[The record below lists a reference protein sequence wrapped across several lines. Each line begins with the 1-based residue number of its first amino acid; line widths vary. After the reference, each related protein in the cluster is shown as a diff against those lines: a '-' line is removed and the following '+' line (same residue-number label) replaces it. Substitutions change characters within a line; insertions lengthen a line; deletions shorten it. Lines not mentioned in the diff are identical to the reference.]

1 MSKMILKSL
10 ITQIRGVSYQKG
22 DAVSVCENDY
32 IPLLR
37 ANNIQDGDLVESD
50 LLFIPNKLV
59 NEKQIIKNGDIII
72 AASSGSINIVGKAG
86 FSKRDTN
93 FTFGAF
99 CKLIRPNTK
108 KVHPEYLNYFF
119 QSQEYRAKIS
129 SLAQGANINNLK
141 NENIDCLEVLIPALP
156 EQKRIATILD
166 KADALRQ
173 KNKQLLAAY
182 DELLQS
188 IFLEL
193 FGDPVRNNQNWPVKL
208 LSDVSE
214 VVSGVT
220 KGRKLKKEDVISL
233 PYIRVANVQ
242 DGHLDLNEIKTID
255 VLPKDLEKYRLLP
268 GDILL
273 TEGGDPDKL
282 GRGAVW
288 KGEIKDCI
296 HQNHIFRV
304 RIKNEN
310 LIEDYLSALIGSVYG
325 KKYFLKA
332 SKQTTGI
339 ASINSTQLKKFPVIM
354 APIKLQRKF
363 KSAIE
368 NIELQKAL
376 VKQSLQESED
386 LFNGL
391 VQKAFKGELTDKKEE
406 I

>member
-1 MSKMILKSL
+1 MHKMNLKSL

-22 DAVSVCENDY
+22 DAISVCENGY

-37 ANNIQDGDLVESD
+37 ANNIQDGDLIESG

-59 NEKQIIKNGDIII
+59 DEKQIIKKGDIII

-141 NENIDCLEVLIPALP
+141 NENIDCLEVLIPPLP
-156 EQKRIATILD
+156 EQKRIAAILD

-188 IFLEL
+188 VFLDM
-193 FGDPVRNNQNWPVKL
+193 FGDPVTNPKDWEK
-208 LSDVSE
+208 
-214 VVSGVT
+214 
-220 KGRKLKKEDVISL
+220 RKLGEFGEWKSGGTPSRSKKEYYEGNIPWLSSGELENLYVSDSNEYITEKAIAESAAKKIEVGSLLLGMYDTAALKSSVNTKILTCNQAIAFAKLDDKRINSLFVYTQIQMGKEFFRSKQRGVRQKNLNLSMIKSIELIYPPISL
-233 PYIRVANVQ
+233 
-242 DGHLDLNEIKTID
+242 
-255 VLPKDLEKYRLLP
+255 
-268 GDILL
+268 
-273 TEGGDPDKL
+273 
-282 GRGAVW
+282 
-288 KGEIKDCI
+288 
-296 HQNHIFRV
+296 QN
-304 RIKNEN
+304 
-310 LIEDYLSALIGSVYG
+310 
-325 KKYFLKA
+325 
-332 SKQTTGI
+332 
-339 ASINSTQLKKFPVIM
+339 KFAQIV
-354 APIKLQRKF
+354 
-363 KSAIE
+363 E
-368 NIELQKAL
+368 NIEAQKAL
-376 VKQSLQESED
+376 VKQSLQKSED

-391 VQKAFKGELTDKKEE
+391 VQKAFKGELTGKE
-406 I
+406 